1 MKFKRISLMLS
12 TFAAGAVSVLGSP
25 LASADISKVDVDLG
39 QSGPF
44 HSWQV
49 LAEISP
55 CTTATITFTDNGQPL
70 HGSPVPASCTDGPA
84 FGVAYAGFTPTTL
97 GIHHIVVSQL
107 NSDGSVESS
116 KAQDVNVTYLPCPST
131 GSAATLICNLPPYS
145 IPGTGS
151 GSGSGTAGTPS

>member
-1 MKFKRISLMLS
+1 MKFRRISLVLGAC
-12 TFAAGAVSVLGSP
+12 AAVAVTVLGSP
-25 LASADISKVDVDLG
+25 LASADISKVDVELG

-70 HGSPVPASCTDGPA
+70 HGSPVAASCTGGEV

-97 GIHHIVVSQL
+97 GLHHIVVSQL

-116 KAQDVNVTYLPCPST
+116 KSQDVNVTYLPCPST
-131 GSAATLICNLPPYS
+131 GSAATLICNVPPYAM
-145 IPGTGS
+145 PGTGS
-151 GSGSGTAGTPS
+151 GSLSAGTAS